1 MIYYVISIKLSKRIF
16 PMVEMKY
23 CMQCGCE
30 LDEKYLM
37 GEGMVPYCPHCEDF
51 RFPVYSTA
59 VSMIVMNK
67 SLDKELLIKQY
78 DKENYILVAGYVNKG
93 EDAEDAVRREVS
105 EELGLTVLE
114 SRFNRSHYF
123 APSNTLML
131 NFTAI
136 VEDGEP
142 VPGSEIDEWKWF
154 DVERARAYGA
164 KRESLAQIFLDG
176 FFRGEYRF

>member
-1 MIYYVISIKLSKRIF
+1 
-16 PMVEMKY
+16 
-23 CMQCGCE
+23 
-30 LDEKYLM
+30 
-37 GEGMVPYCPHCEDF
+37 
-51 RFPVYSTA
+51 
-59 VSMIVMNK
+59 
-67 SLDKELLIKQY
+67 
-78 DKENYILVAGYVNKG
+78 
-93 EDAEDAVRREVS
+93 
-105 EELGLTVLE
+105 
-114 SRFNRSHYF
+114 
-123 APSNTLML
+123 ML